1 MSCKLLHILRPIPKA
16 SHWHWYLENASGKI
30 AECNRE
36 IGRLLA
42 NYKCKCNTKRSYL
55 ISNWILSLLKSG
67 LNHLVSHLRMSL
79 CVICRL
85 TMGQLSKEK
94 TFKKIFWLLFHYSCP
109 HFSPITLPCPTH
121 TPLSTFNPLP
131 SPIGF
136 VHGSFIRGAWHM
148 VLDPS
153 PTFPCYPLSPLLW
166 SLSVCSLFPCLWL
179 YIACLFVLLIRF
191 HLLVKSY
198 GICLWLWQIMLLH

>member
-109 HFSPITLPCPTH
+109 HFSPITLPCPTFPH
-121 TPLSTFNPLP
+121 FLHSILSYPVVFAHMSFIQVPWLFPFFPPLPPSPLP
-131 SPIGF
+131 SGHCQF
-136 VHGSFIRGAWHM
+136 VLYFHVSVSILLTCLFCWLGSTYSWDHM
-148 VLDPS
+148 V
-153 PTFPCYPLSPLLW
+153 FVFRPL
-166 SLSVCSLFPCLWL
+166 VYFT
-179 YIACLFVLLIRF
+179 
-191 HLLVKSY
+191 
-198 GICLWLWQIMLLH
+198 